1 MLPAVDTPGSTPLAT
16 PAFDDGKE
24 PDALRTIGEVAKALG
39 LKQHV
44 LRYWEEQFPMLK
56 PLTRAG
62 GRRYY
67 RPEDIALVA
76 RIDQLLH
83 REGYTIRGAR
93 LALSGKS
100 PAKPAAPLQAEPG
113 PLAET
118 PARASEMPAEEEIIS
133 AIRILRR
140 HLETIRHRLV
150 AALED

>member
-1 MLPAVDTPGSTPLAT
+1 M
-16 PAFDDGKE
+16 
-24 PDALRTIGEVAKALG
+24 AKALG
-39 LKQHV
+39 VKQHV

-67 RPEDIALVA
+67 RPEDVALVA

-93 LALSGKS
+93 QALSGKGGKS
-100 PAKPAAPLQAEPG
+100 ASAAPAPAAA
-113 PLAET
+113 
-118 PARASEMPAEEEIIS
+118 PAYRADPAPRSSPMPAEEEII
-133 AIRILRR
+133 AALRILRR
-140 HLETIRHRLV
+140 HLETIRGRLV

>member
-1 MLPAVDTPGSTPLAT
+1 MLPAVDIPGYAPSTAPV
-16 PAFDDGKE
+16 FQDGKA

-39 LKQHV
+39 IKQHV
-44 LRYWEEQFPMLK
+44 LRYWEEQFPMLR

-93 LALSGKS
+93 LALAGKGGAT
-100 PAKPAAPLQAEPG
+100 PATAAAPAPVSEPAPSAG
-113 PLAET
+113 
-118 PARASEMPAEEEIIS
+118 SMPAEEEIIS
-133 AIRILRR
+133 ALRVLRR
-140 HLETIRHRLV
+140 HLDTIRGGLA
-150 AALED
+150 AALEG

>member
-1 MLPAVDTPGSTPLAT
+1 MTVQAPT
-16 PAFDDGKE
+16 FDDGKE
-24 PDALRTIGEVAKALG
+24 PGALRTIGEVAKALG

-67 RPEDIALVA
+67 RAEDIALLA

-100 PAKPAAPLQAEPG
+100 AVSATTLAPAAQPAAAPIPG
-113 PLAET
+113 
-118 PARASEMPAEEEIIS
+118 MPDEQEIIS

-140 HLETIRHRLV
+140 HLEAIRGRL
-150 AALED
+150 ASALED

>member
-1 MLPAVDTPGSTPLAT
+1 M
-16 PAFDDGKE
+16 
-24 PDALRTIGEVAKALG
+24 RTIGEVAKALN

-44 LRYWEEQFPMLK
+44 LRYWEEQFPMLR

-67 RPEDIALVA
+67 RPEDVALLA

-93 LALSGKS
+93 QALSGKGG
-100 PAKPAAPLQAEPG
+100 AAPSPVAE
-113 PLAET
+113 ASA
-118 PARASEMPAEEEIIS
+118 PAPSDSMPEEAEIIA

-140 HLETIRHRLV
+140 HLETIRHRL
-150 AALED
+150 AEALKD

>member
-1 MLPAVDTPGSTPLAT
+1 MA
-16 PAFDDGKE
+16 
-24 PDALRTIGEVAKALG
+24 RALG

-67 RPEDIALVA
+67 RPEDVALVA

-93 LALSGKS
+93 QALSEKGE
-100 PAKPAAPLQAEPG
+100 KPAAAG
-113 PLAET
+113 MA
-118 PARASEMPAEEEIIS
+118 PASAPAPRAATLPAEDEIIA

-140 HLETIRHRLV
+140 HLESVRHRLV

>member
-1 MLPAVDTPGSTPLAT
+1 MTTPFPT
-16 PAFDDGKE
+16 FDDGKE

-44 LRYWEEQFPMLK
+44 LRYWEEQFPTLK

-67 RPEDIALVA
+67 RAEDIALLA

-93 LALSGKS
+93 LALAGKGEA
-100 PAKPAAPLQAEPG
+100 PVAAAPAAA
-113 PLAET
+113 LAPST
-118 PARASEMPAEEEIIS
+118 AMPEEAEIIS
-133 AIRILRR
+133 ALRILRR
-140 HLETIRHRLV
+140 HLETIRGRL
-150 AALED
+150 ATALED

>member
-1 MLPAVDTPGSTPLAT
+1 MLPAVDAPGSVPPAP

-24 PDALRTIGEVAKALG
+24 PGALRTIGEVAKALG

-44 LRYWEEQFPMLK
+44 LRYWEEQFPMLR

-67 RPEDIALVA
+67 RPEDVALVA

-93 LALSGKS
+93 LALSGKA
-100 PAKPAAPLQAEPG
+100 PAKPAPVAAPEAAPEP
-113 PLAET
+113 AT
-118 PARASEMPAEEEIIS
+118 RAPGMPAEEEIIA

-140 HLETIRHRLV
+140 HLETIRGRL
-150 AALED
+150 ADALEE